1 MVLMTN
7 ISSTK
12 VSTVKI
18 LSIEQYL
25 KKIKPYLG
33 NMIDELKIHIAN
45 FMSSKDK
52 GD

>member
-12 VSTVKI
+12 VKTVKYYQSNNI
-18 LSIEQYL
+18 L

-45 FMSSKDK
+45 FMPSKDN